1 MEEIVKTLQDLQL
14 EAIKKGVSS
23 FHLTTVLGDDGKYFA
38 SAYVRLRD
46 DDTDGDH
53 LSETF
58 YPDTFGP
65 EYKIERLRA
74 FINSL
79 N

>member
-23 FHLTTVLGDDGKYFA
+23 FHLTTILGDDGKYFA

-46 DDTDGDH
+46 DDTDGDY

-58 YPDTFGP
+58 CPGTFGL
-65 EYKIERLRA
+65 EYKIERIKA

>member
-1 MEEIVKTLQDLQL
+1 MEEIVKTLQEIQI
-14 EAIKKGVSS
+14 EAIRKGVAS
-23 FHLTTVLGDDGKYFA
+23 FHLITLLGDDGKYYA

-46 DDTDGDH
+46 DDTDGDY

-58 YPDTFGP
+58 YPGSFGL
-65 EYKIERLRA
+65 EYNIERLKA

-79 N
+79 

>member
-14 EAIKKGVSS
+14 EAIKKGVNS
-23 FHLTTVLGDDGKYFA
+23 FHLTTILGDDGKYFA
-38 SAYVRLRD
+38 SAYIRLRD
-46 DDTDGDH
+46 DDTDGDY
-53 LSETF
+53 LNETF
-58 YPDTFGP
+58 YPNTFGSG
-65 EYKIERLRA
+65 YKIERIKA